1 MSSEFDGGQFLFI
14 HRIIAS
20 NNERNLDEMP
30 IKTNYITSRMNV
42 ENGTVE
48 SGMW

>member
-1 MSSEFDGGQFLFI
+1 MSSEFDGGQSLFI
-14 HRIIAS
+14 QRIAS
-20 NNERNLDEMP
+20 NNERNLDETL